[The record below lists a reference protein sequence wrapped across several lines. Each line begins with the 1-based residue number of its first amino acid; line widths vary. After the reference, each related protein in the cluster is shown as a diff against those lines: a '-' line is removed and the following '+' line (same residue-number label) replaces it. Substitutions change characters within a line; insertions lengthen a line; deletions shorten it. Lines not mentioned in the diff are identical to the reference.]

1 MQNINSLKLNIVVI
15 VVRSDGRDN
24 TKKLWNFI
32 SIVVPEK
39 KPWWSILISNNRK
52 HMKSS
57 KIEVDIVNDTDIWIM
72 LLLLMIIKM
81 MIMLLLVLLL
91 LLLTTNERN
100 NCNNYNYNNILI
112 IEIIITIKMKSGCA
126 SKWKKIKSSYIY
138 IIRLI
143 SYSVKK
149 MLLYSMFVNFTNDY
163 TPLWLWRLHDLV
175 FSRLLFE
182 SVSDY
187 RKTNEG

>member
-1 MQNINSLKLNIVVI
+1 M
-15 VVRSDGRDN
+15 
-24 TKKLWNFI
+24 
-32 SIVVPEK
+32 VPEK
-39 KPWWSILISNNRK
+39 KPWWGILISNYRK

-57 KIEVDIVNDTDIWIM
+57 KIEVDIVSDTDIWIM
-72 LLLLMIIKM
+72 LLLLMITKM

-100 NCNNYNYNNILI
+100 NCNNYNILI

-163 TPLWLWRLHDLV
+163 TPSLLWRLHDLV
-175 FSRLLFE
+175 LSRLLFE
-182 SVSDY
+182 FVSDY